1 MTGCPVPYAVD
12 LLLLLSCS
20 PTAAIRPRS
29 PYLISWWH
37 DRRNFKMSG
46 IEIHQEL
53 SSSAK
58 GAVCTGVELYAP
70 GSWSFNFEGRLRL
83 NVQCPWRIVGDRG
96 VALGSEDDGQQFGL
110 PAPVNGGAVALQL
123 LAATALKHVLIRE
136 KTGDVVLEFDS
147 GIRLEVFNNSSG
159 YEGWNCGTQSGL
171 EVIGMGGGTTANV
184 GSK

>member
-1 MTGCPVPYAVD
+1 MTGCPVPYAID
-12 LLLLLSCS
+12 LGLLLSYS
-20 PTAAIRPRS
+20 LTAAIRSRS
-29 PYLISWWH
+29 LYLISWWH
-37 DRRNFKMSG
+37 DRRMFKMTG

-53 SSSAK
+53 SPSAK

-83 NVQCPWRIVGDRG
+83 NVQCPWRIVSDRG
-96 VALGSEDDGQQFGL
+96 IALGSEDDGQQFGL

-123 LAATALKHVLIRE
+123 LAATALKHVLITE
-136 KTGDVVLEFDS
+136 KTGDVVFEFDS

-159 YEGWNCGTQSGL
+159 YEGWNCGTSSGL

-184 GSK
+184 GPK